1 MEYLIDKLKIE
12 NQEILKRRPDLRANG
27 DFTEEGEKLH
37 SNELKI
43 EQLNKLPIPLV
54 VGSCSCG
61 NRIPRTQYEIKFCAY
76 CHKEI
81 VD

>member
-1 MEYLIDKLKIE
+1 MEYLIDKLKVE
-12 NQEILKRRPDLRANG
+12 NHEILKRRPDLKTNG
-27 DFTEEGEKLH
+27 DFSEDGEKLH

-43 EQLNKLPIPLV
+43 EQLNTLPIPLV
-54 VGSCSCG
+54 VGSCSCDKP
-61 NRIPRTQYEIKFCAY
+61 IPRPQYEIKFCAW

>member
-12 NQEILKRRPDLRANG
+12 NSQILKNRPDLKING
-27 DFTEEGEKLH
+27 DFTVDGERLFA
-37 SNELKI
+37 NELKI
-43 EQLNKLPIPLV
+43 EQLNTLPIPLV

-61 NRIPRTQYEIKFCAY
+61 KCIPRLQYKIKFCAY

-81 VD
+81 VN